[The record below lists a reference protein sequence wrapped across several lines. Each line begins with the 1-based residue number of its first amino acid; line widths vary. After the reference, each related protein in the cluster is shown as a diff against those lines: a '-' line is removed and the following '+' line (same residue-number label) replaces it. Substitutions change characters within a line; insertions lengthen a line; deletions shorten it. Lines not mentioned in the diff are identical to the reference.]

1 MPIPKIIHYCWVGP
15 NSIPERELECI
26 RSWKKHLPGHVLMF
40 WNEETFDISS
50 NIFSKQAY
58 EARYYAFV
66 SDYIRTKV
74 LYEYGGIYLD
84 TDVEILDSL
93 DKILEKGNSFLGFES
108 RSKIGTAVMGFTPKH
123 YLMGEF
129 MNYYIDN
136 DFQDA
141 KGNVNTIAN
150 VSIFSEMLT
159 DYGLVLDGKASKIR
173 DIDIY
178 PREYFY
184 PKKLSDDTFRISEQT
199 VAVHK
204 YSSSWLS
211 DNEKKRGNSRV
222 WRKLIRP
229 QLRFFKTIGVKL
241 IGRKATQ
248 KIEIKIRNI
257 LK

>member
-1 MPIPKIIHYCWVGP
+1 MLIPKIIHYCWVGP
-15 NSIPERELECI
+15 NPIPEKELECI
-26 RSWKKHLPGHVLMF
+26 RSWKKYLPEYELMF
-40 WNEETFDISS
+40 WNEKTFDINS

-58 EARYYAFV
+58 EAKYYAFV

-84 TDVEILDSL
+84 TDVEILDNL
-93 DKILEKGNSFLGFES
+93 DEILVKGNCFLGFES
-108 RSKIGTAVMGFTPKH
+108 RSKIGTALMGFTPKH
-123 YLMGEF
+123 YVIGEF
-129 MNYYIDN
+129 VNYYMNN

-150 VSIFSEMLT
+150 VSIFTDLLT
-159 DYGLVLDGKASKIR
+159 DYGLVLDGKGNKIK

-178 PREYFY
+178 PREYFF
-184 PKKLSDDTFRISEQT
+184 PKKLSDDEFRITEQT
-199 VAVHK
+199 LAVHK
-204 YSSSWLS
+204 YSCSWLS
-211 DNEKKRGNSRV
+211 ENEIKRGNSKV

-229 QLRFFKTIGVKL
+229 QLRLFKNVGIKL
-241 IGRKATQ
+241 LGKQSIQ